1 MFNTVVVG
9 IKKSE
14 VTKISKFVRN
24 DVKKIKKNIIK
35 TLLTVLKENI
45 QFYFTTISL
54 LLFDKC
60 FEVCK

>member
-45 QFYFTTISL
+45 QFYFTIH
-54 LLFDKC
+54 
-60 FEVCK
+60 